1 MNYFGQEIS
10 SIVRRLPFRTFK
22 TSMTIKKIAKTT
34 WPRPSLCCSPNIKVK
49 VRNLSLITST
59 APIVLQINYF
69 RENIWVSAVSLS
81 LHICRTSWQDTQNY
95 TSNHAFFLLFPCRP
109 PKFCGWV
116 KQVFR
121 NSLRRYLSSWRLK
134 ANIWIF
140 QIAFS
145 QWIAPLT
152 RNRFLVF
159 V

>member
-95 TSNHAFFLLFPCRP
+95 TSNHNFFLLFSFWTSKVLGTNWTDL
-109 PKFCGWV
+109 PKHATQIFE
-116 KQVFR
+116 
-121 NSLRRYLSSWRLK
+121 LSSWRLK
-134 ANIWIF
+134 ANICLGFDNVLW
-140 QIAFS
+140 QC
-145 QWIAPLT
+145 WGNLK
-152 RNRFLVF
+152 
-159 V
+159 